1 MNTATGVDSFGLMP
15 AWTPNQPSNI
25 LGGLFSR
32 VSNPWYYNVKWDGK
46 QFVIDKKLLNV
57 AEELEGQ
64 QGLPAAHRVSHA
76 PPRPRA
82 RSVDAS

>member
-32 VSNPWYYNVKWDGK
+32 VSNPWYYNVRWDGK

-57 AEELEGQ
+57 AEEL
-64 QGLPAAHRVSHA
+64 QGNKDYAQPTS
-76 PPRPRA
+76 
-82 RSVDAS
+82 